1 MGSEVRRS
9 EMKTNGRHRLII
21 AAVFVLFA
29 AGTAAAQ
36 AGRGTARMGGTVV
49 DKDGKGIPNA
59 KIEAVFGKDMASK
72 MEAVTN
78 EKGEWA
84 ILGVGT
90 GSWVITAS
98 ADGYLPASVNYASK
112 QLDRNPKIKITL
124 EKKNVGTGMVQDEKS
139 FELLDQGNQ
148 FYQDGRYDTAL
159 LMYEQFLEKNPAA
172 YQVKL
177 NVGDCYREKGDYAK
191 AMEYYNLVVAQADT
205 DPAMGKNMKAKS
217 LAAIGLCYLRQNNL
231 DEAQKYFRQSID
243 TAPQDETLAYNVG
256 EICFSNQQIDE
267 ATKYFELAVQ
277 IKPDWADPYL
287 KLGYVYLNKAD
298 MTKAAEYLEKFIK
311 LEPNT
316 ERTAQ
321 AQNILN
327 TIKK

>member
-1 MGSEVRRS
+1 
-9 EMKTNGRHRLII
+9 MKPNGWYRLAI
-21 AAVFVLFA
+21 AVLALLFA

-36 AGRGTARMGGTVV
+36 AGRGTARMGGIVV
-49 DKDGKGIPNA
+49 DQAGKVIPNA
-59 KIEAVFGKDMASK
+59 KIVAVFGIDASAK

-78 EKGEWA
+78 EKGEWS

-90 GSWVITAS
+90 GFWVITAS
-98 ADGYLPASVNYASK
+98 ADGYLPASVNLATK
-112 QLDRNPKIKITL
+112 QLEKNPKVKITL
-124 EKKNVGTGMVQDEKS
+124 EKKGVGAGIVQDEKS

-148 FYQDGRYDTAL
+148 FYKDEKYDTAL
-159 LMYEQFLEKNPAA
+159 LMFEQFLEKNPAA

-177 NVGDCYREKGDYAK
+177 NIGDCYREKGDYAK
-191 AMEYYNLVVAQADT
+191 AMEYYNLVGAQADT
-205 DPAMGKNMKAKS
+205 DPAMGKTMKAKS

-231 DEAQKYFRQSID
+231 EEAQKYFRQSID
-243 TAPQDETLAYNVG
+243 MAPQDETLAYNVG

-267 ATKYFELAVQ
+267 ATRYFEMAVK

-287 KLGYVYLNKAD
+287 KLGYVYLNKGD

-311 LEPNT
+311 LEPNS

-321 AQNILN
+321 AQNILSS
-327 TIKK
+327 IKK